1 MSQKLFITDLD
12 GTLLTK
18 EKTVS
23 PRTHDALRDFVSRG
37 NRVVF
42 SSGRS
47 VASVCGVLLRND
59 LLLPGV
65 IVSAFNGG
73 CIYDLSAMKTLY
85 RTTLPLDLVEELF
98 RLAKETD
105 TYLQTYADH
114 LADEAKTIDDLSRSV
129 QILASRAD
137 DNLTYY
143 NKHDSGNGAAVED
156 VMRVLKAP
164 PCKCLAIDVA
174 NPPELEVYRA
184 RIHEAFGDRIRTVYS
199 SPFFLEVIPPDSGK
213 GNALLKLCG
222 ILGIPVG
229 DTIAAGDEEND
240 ISMIREAGKGIA
252 MCNARESVREA
263 ADAVTA
269 ADNNSDGLVPFLAD
283 A

>member
-98 RLAKETD
+98 
-105 TYLQTYADH
+105 
-114 LADEAKTIDDLSRSV
+114 V
-129 QILASRAD
+129 
-137 DNLTYY
+137 
-143 NKHDSGNGAAVED
+143 
-156 VMRVLKAP
+156 
-164 PCKCLAIDVA
+164 
-174 NPPELEVYRA
+174 
-184 RIHEAFGDRIRTVYS
+184 FGT
-199 SPFFLEVIPPDSGK
+199 PDS
-213 GNALLKLCG
+213 
-222 ILGIPVG
+222 
-229 DTIAAGDEEND
+229 
-240 ISMIREAGKGIA
+240 
-252 MCNARESVREA
+252 ES
-263 ADAVTA
+263 
-269 ADNNSDGLVPFLAD
+269 L
-283 A
+283 

>member
-98 RLAKETD
+98 VFGAP
-105 TYLQTYADH
+105 
-114 LADEAKTIDDLSRSV
+114 
-129 QILASRAD
+129 
-137 DNLTYY
+137 
-143 NKHDSGNGAAVED
+143 DSESSKKGVPFVLFGSAVV
-156 VMRVLKAP
+156 VMV
-164 PCKCLAIDVA
+164 
-174 NPPELEVYRA
+174 
-184 RIHEAFGDRIRTVYS
+184 
-199 SPFFLEVIPPDSGK
+199 VIPSASMRTPGAGAVAPGRLS
-213 GNALLKLCG
+213 AR
-222 ILGIPVG
+222 PV
-229 DTIAAGDEEND
+229 
-240 ISMIREAGKGIA
+240 
-252 MCNARESVREA
+252 
-263 ADAVTA
+263 
-269 ADNNSDGLVPFLAD
+269 
-283 A
+283 